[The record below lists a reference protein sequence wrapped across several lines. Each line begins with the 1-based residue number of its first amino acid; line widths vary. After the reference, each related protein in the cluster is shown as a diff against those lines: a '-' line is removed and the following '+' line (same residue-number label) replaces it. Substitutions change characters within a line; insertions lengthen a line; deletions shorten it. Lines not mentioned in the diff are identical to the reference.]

1 MTGAQGASCS
11 VFFTVMRTPCRVSRS
26 ISVRNDTCE
35 RMSSRREGARRGV
48 VGGVVDIVRLLAG
61 REAETRIYGIFIFK
75 VFF

>member
-48 VGGVVDIVRLLAG
+48 VGGVVDMFADG
-61 REAETRIYGIFIFK
+61 EGSEHTPIYADFTFR